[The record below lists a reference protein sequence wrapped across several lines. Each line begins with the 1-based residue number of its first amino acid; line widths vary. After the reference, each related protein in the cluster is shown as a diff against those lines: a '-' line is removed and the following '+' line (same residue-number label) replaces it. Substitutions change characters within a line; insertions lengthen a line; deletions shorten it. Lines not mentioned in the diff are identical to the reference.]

1 MKERWGRWV
10 GRERCG
16 RWVGRGER
24 DTGSGKEDVDQ
35 LFGEVV

>member
-1 MKERWGRWV
+1 MGGEGSYGRWV
-10 GRERCG
+10 
-16 RWVGRGER
+16 VRGKR